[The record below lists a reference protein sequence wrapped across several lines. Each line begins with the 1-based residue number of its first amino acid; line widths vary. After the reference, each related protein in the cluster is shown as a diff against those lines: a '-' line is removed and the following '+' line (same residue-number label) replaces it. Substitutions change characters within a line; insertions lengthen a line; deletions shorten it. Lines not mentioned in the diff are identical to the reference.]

1 MVIAYLDIE
10 TYTTGIDPSFNDKI
24 ILICY
29 KESGGSCTMFREWNS
44 SEKAILKEFYNFL
57 KDKLET
63 EKTLMLFGFN
73 TLRFD
78 LPLLACRI
86 SFNEID
92 SATNVLENFRKI
104 YAIDLR
110 QCLLPFNKYRFKGLS
125 GDEVARRFGIE
136 PPKHSNKDIK
146 TFYERRDYEQ
156 IEEHS
161 LSDMR
166 ISSDLSWN
174 MKEVENIAK
183 AFEPE
188 V

>member
-1 MVIAYLDIE
+1 VNRNRKASLK
-10 TYTTGIDPSFNDKI
+10 G
-24 ILICY
+24 
-29 KESGGSCTMFREWNS
+29 EWNS
-44 SEKAILKEFYNFL
+44 SEKAILKEFYDFL
-57 KDKLET
+57 KNKLET

-92 SATNVLENFRKI
+92 GATNVLENFRKI

-125 GDEVARRFGIE
+125 SDEVARRFGIE

-146 TFYERRDYEQ
+146 TFYEREDYEK

-166 ISSDLSWN
+166 ILSDLSWN
-174 MKEVENIAK
+174 MRELENIAK
-183 AFEPE
+183 AFDSE